1 MRYSLAKYILT
12 ISTNDSRIR
21 DIFKELT
28 FGGEGALVGSV
39 TFSRQNNMWDTSG
52 YATGGYV
59 HSKNLSKIGTVTLS
73 VNQLATNVGKLIAAS
88 EAFFGGDYDGFTL
101 TLTTNE
107 GQKVASAIDCY
118 IQKTPD
124 QGFESQAQNQTWTF
138 TCGEINFSS

>member
-12 ISTNDSRIR
+12 ISANDPRIY

-28 FGGEGALVGSV
+28 IGGDGSLVGSV
-39 TFSRQNNMWDTSG
+39 TFSRTPTMYETTSF
-52 YATGGYV
+52 ATGGYV
-59 HSKNLSKIGTVTLS
+59 HNKNLSKVGTVSLS
-73 VNQLATNVGKLIAAS
+73 ISQLAKNVGKLIAVS

-107 GQKVASAIDCY
+107 GEKVASAIDCY

-124 QGFESQAQNQTWTF
+124 QSFESQASQQTWSF
-138 TCGEINFSS
+138 TCGEVNFGS